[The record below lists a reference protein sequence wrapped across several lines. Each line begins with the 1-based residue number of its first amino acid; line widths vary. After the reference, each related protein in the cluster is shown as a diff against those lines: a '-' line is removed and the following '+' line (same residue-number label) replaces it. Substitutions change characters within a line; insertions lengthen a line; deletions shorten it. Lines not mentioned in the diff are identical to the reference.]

1 MRWEG
6 LFEDLETQWA
16 AEERRD
22 LDAEIADRTRAERS
36 RVELAERYAASRGN
50 TLTLALVTG
59 SGCTGRLTDIGAN
72 WVLLRDA
79 TGREMLVATRQ
90 VVSVLGLSQRA
101 DPAVTARRFGL
112 GMRCEPWPGTAAP
125 DSHRRGGEDG
135 APGPS
140 TGWGGTGVRSASIRS
155 TSHDVPPRSAAA
167 ASFRLQ
173 RSSRCCGCRGSPRPT
188 CPEPDR
194 AAPPL
199 PAVTR
204 PRARR
209 SGRARPCAH
218 TSAGYR
224 PRVQPSPPA
233 TDPGP
238 RP

>member
-79 TGREMLVATRQ
+79 TGREMLVATRH

-112 GMRCEPWPGTAAP
+112 GYALRALARDRSAVILTDVA
-125 DSHRRGGEDG
+125 GGR
-135 APGPS
+135 S
-140 TGWGGTGVRSASIRS
+140 TGTIDGVGRDWCEISEHPIDEPR
-155 TSHDVPPRSAAA
+155 RSAAVRSRRVVPA
-167 ASFRLQ
+167 AAIVTVLRV
-173 RSSRCCGCRGSPRPT
+173 SRIS
-188 CPEPDR
+188 EAD
-194 AAPPL
+194 
-199 PAVTR
+199 V
-204 PRARR
+204 
-209 SGRARPCAH
+209 
-218 TSAGYR
+218 
-224 PRVQPSPPA
+224 
-233 TDPGP
+233 PGA
-238 RP
+238 